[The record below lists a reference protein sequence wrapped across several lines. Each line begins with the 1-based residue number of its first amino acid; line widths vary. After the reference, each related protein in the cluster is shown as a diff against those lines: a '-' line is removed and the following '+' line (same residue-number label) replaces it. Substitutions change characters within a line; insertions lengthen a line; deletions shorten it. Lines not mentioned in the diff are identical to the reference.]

1 MTKTSPLTLIHFH
14 PFHTKSSIFI
24 HLYSY
29 LTIHPSLSLFIIF
42 YPFSLTM
49 SVTTSATLSSLMSTT
64 PNITANIISISIGN
78 SQSHIMKVHHHV
90 QYRGERE
97 RLFGSRERE
106 GKLKIT
112 FPFYGKG
119 TGIRKLLREGKGN
132 LRLVIPG
139 ITGNGNSR
147 SPLLWIGR
155 LHFSVSTHS
164 SFDHNLMIFPF
175 SIGYHV
181 G

>member
-1 MTKTSPLTLIHFH
+1 MCTDFQYFFINFTSLAIFTLNIFVLWYFHLFEYFYFFAIFAYLNILTSLTKTSPLTLIHFH

-90 QYRGERE
+90 QYRGER
-97 RLFGSRERE
+97 
-106 GKLKIT
+106 
-112 FPFYGKG
+112 
-119 TGIRKLLREGKGN
+119 
-132 LRLVIPG
+132 
-139 ITGNGNSR
+139 
-147 SPLLWIGR
+147 
-155 LHFSVSTHS
+155 
-164 SFDHNLMIFPF
+164 
-175 SIGYHV
+175 SIALYYISLISGLEI
-181 G
+181 